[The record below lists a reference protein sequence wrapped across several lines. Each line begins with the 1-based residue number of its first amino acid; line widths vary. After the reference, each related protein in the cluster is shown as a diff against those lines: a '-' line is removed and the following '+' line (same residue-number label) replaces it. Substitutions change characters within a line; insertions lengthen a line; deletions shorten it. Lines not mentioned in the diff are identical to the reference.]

1 MPNLDL
7 INAGPIPPN
16 PSELLG
22 SERMAGLLQTLSA
35 SYDYIF
41 LDAPPINVVADS
53 LMFLDKTAGA
63 ILVAR
68 QKQTHY
74 DELQKA
80 AESIRNLHSSV
91 LGVVITDVSE
101 TNKPYAMYKSY
112 KYKSYDYEYKKV

>member
-1 MPNLDL
+1 
-7 INAGPIPPN
+7 
-16 PSELLG
+16 
-22 SERMAGLLQTLSA
+22 MAGLLQTLSA

-80 AESIRNLHSSV
+80 AESIRQPPFQRSGGCHHRCQRNQQALRHV
-91 LGVVITDVSE
+91 
-101 TNKPYAMYKSY
+101 
-112 KYKSYDYEYKKV
+112 

>member
-1 MPNLDL
+1 
-7 INAGPIPPN
+7 
-16 PSELLG
+16 
-22 SERMAGLLQTLSA
+22 
-35 SYDYIF
+35 
-41 LDAPPINVVADS
+41 
-53 LMFLDKTAGA
+53 MFLDKTAGA